1 MKKIAVQIS
10 PEAKS
15 AYFKDYLQVARQ
27 ELQQV
32 TGWSVEGYRQAGAL
46 EFFELECAESD
57 ISRLLR
63 LSFVQGL
70 YSIEGGWLAPLDQ
83 LADFRL
89 HDDFVFGTKYRGK
102 TNERLTQMLINIG
115 LSAIGR
121 DSGKGVKLLDPMC
134 GRATTLL
141 WAMRYG
147 ITARGIEQD
156 AKAIAD
162 IRQSLKKWTKLH
174 RQKHKMMDG
183 FIGKP
188 NKNGQGKFLDFS
200 AEDATMRVVVG
211 DARHADQIFKKDKFD
226 LLVSDLPYGVQH
238 FTTDKTRNPLAV
250 IGESVTAWKHCLKS
264 GGAIVLAF
272 NSYIPKRTAIIET
285 FEQAGFEALA
295 FSAAHRMS
303 ESIVRDVVVFKIQ
316 SA

>member
-27 ELQQV
+27 ELQLV
-32 TGWSVEGYRQAGAL
+32 TGWSEAGYRQAGAL
-46 EFFELECAESD
+46 EFFELDCAESD

-70 YSIEGGWLAPLDQ
+70 YCIEGDWLAPIDE

-89 HDDFVFGTKYRGK
+89 HDDFVFGSKYRGK
-102 TNERLTQMLINIG
+102 TNERLTQMLINVG
-115 LSAIGR
+115 LSVIGNE
-121 DSGKGVKLLDPMC
+121 SGEGVKLLDPMC

-141 WAMRYG
+141 WAIRYG
-147 ITARGIEQD
+147 MTARGIEQD

-188 NKNGQGKFLDFS
+188 KKNGLGKFLDFS
-200 AEDATMRVVVG
+200 AEGATMRVVAG
-211 DARHADQIFKKDKFD
+211 DARQADQIFKKDKFD

-250 IGESVTAWKHCLKS
+250 ISESITAWKHCLKS
-264 GGAIVLAF
+264 RGA
-272 NSYIPKRTAIIET
+272 
-285 FEQAGFEALA
+285 
-295 FSAAHRMS
+295 
-303 ESIVRDVVVFKIQ
+303 IVRDVVVFKIAR
-316 SA
+316 S

>member
-15 AYFKDYLQVARQ
+15 AYFKDYLQVAKQ

-32 TGWSVEGYRQAGAL
+32 MAGPDIEYRQAGAL
-46 EFFELECAESD
+46 EFFDLDCEEED
-57 ISRLLR
+57 MSRLLR

-70 YSIEGGWLAPLDQ
+70 YSIEAASLSPIDKS
-83 LADFRL
+83 ADFFL
-89 HDDFVFGTKYRGK
+89 HDDFVFGSKYRGK
-102 TNERLTQMLINIG
+102 TNERLTQMLINVG
-115 LSAIGR
+115 LSAITF
-121 DSGKGVKLLDPMC
+121 DTAKGVKLLDPMC

-141 WAMRYG
+141 WALRYG
-147 ITARGIEQD
+147 IAARGIEQD

-162 IRQSLKKWTKLH
+162 IRQSLKKWSKLH
-174 RQKHKMMDG
+174 RQKHKMMEG
-183 FIGKP
+183 YIGKP
-188 NKNGQGKFLDFS
+188 NKRGPGKFLDFS
-200 AEDATMRVVVG
+200 VDNTSMRVVVG
-211 DARHADQIFKKDKFD
+211 DAREADKIFKKEKFD

-250 IGESVTAWKHCLKS
+250 ISDSVAAWKRCLKG

-272 NSYIPKRTAIIET
+272 NSYMPKRSVLIKT

-295 FSAAHRMS
+295 FSASHRMS
-303 ESIVRDVVVFKIQ
+303 ESIVRDVVVFKV
-316 SA
+316 SN